1 MIKNVLITGGAGFIG
16 SYTTDLLI
24 SKNYNVV
31 VLDSLHSKT
40 HNNNWPEYINPQAEY
55 IKGDVLDRNL
65 LDSLLSKTDAVI
77 HLAAE
82 MDLNPDF
89 QKFIDINV
97 GSTALIYELIVKNN
111 YPIKKVVL
119 ASTQFVYGEGKWECN
134 SHGQFIPKNRNF
146 EEMSNKIWDIRCPVC
161 NSIANYLYNV
171 ESFCNPSNHYALSK
185 YFQETLGINLGKLY
199 KIPTVALRYSIVHGP
214 RQSLKNTYSGAL
226 RTFVLN
232 LLQSKSLAT
241 FEDNMTKRDFV
252 SVFDVA
258 NANLLSLESSKANYE
273 IFNVGGG
280 KEYTLYE
287 LANMI
292 AKKLNKELVFSKN
305 IEYRVGDIRYAISD
319 ISKIY
324 EFLDWKP
331 MYSENETLD
340 LYLNWINLQKI
351 NFEDFNNTQLL
362 IRNLGIIKSI
372 NYDNQ
377 QDSIQS

>member
-24 SKNYNVV
+24 SKNYNVF

-40 HNNNWPEYINPQAEY
+40 HNNEWPDYINNKAIY
-55 IKGDVLDRNL
+55 IKGDVLDKDL
-65 LDSLLSKTDAVI
+65 LNSILSKVDAII

-89 QKFIDINV
+89 QKFININV

-111 YPIKKVVL
+111 YPIKKIVL
-119 ASTQFVYGEGKWECN
+119 ASTQFVYGEGNWKCIT
-134 SHGQFIPKNRNF
+134 HGVFTPNNRNF
-146 EEMSNKIWDIRCPVC
+146 EQMSQKKWEIRCPHC
-161 NSIANYLYNV
+161 NTIASYLNNN
-171 ESFCNPSNHYALSK
+171 ESYCNPSNHYALSK

-199 KIPTVALRYSIVHGP
+199 NIPTVALRYSIVHGP

-232 LLQSKSLAT
+232 LLQNKPLAT

-258 NANLLSLESSKANYE
+258 NANLLALEKHESNYE

-280 KEYTLYE
+280 TEYTLYQ
-287 LANMI
+287 LAHI
-292 AKKLNKELVFSKN
+292 ISSKLKKDLIFSPKV
-305 IEYRVGDIRYAISD
+305 EYRVGDIRYAVSD
-319 ISKIY
+319 ISKINKI
-324 EFLDWKP
+324 LNWNP
-331 MYSENETLD
+331 IYSEEETLD
-340 LYLNWINLQKI
+340 LYLNWIKLQNI
-351 NFEDFNNTQLL
+351 NFDDFNSTQIR

-372 NYDNQ
+372 NNDN
-377 QDSIQS
+377 